1 MNSSLHELQ
10 SDIQRL
16 ATQQHQIQDLTAQHH
31 LQGLVNQQQH
41 HIQVCVTFCIF
52 VHEFR
57 MGCRQGSLGFDL
69 QSMLGIF
76 LFSNA
81 SIPALGF
88 IHPHIQHTLGVLSA
102 GYSGWHMR
110 LTSHLHLVLR
120 LTMSGTIPLLLP
132 YSFLTCTGP
141 AVPLYL
147 TCRLLLT
154 VETVRTVQVFE
165 GFFDNIVLKLLLT
178 YIYWQTVSKN

>member
-41 HIQVCVTFCIF
+41 HIQVCVCVTFFIF

-57 MGCRQGSLGFDL
+57 MGCRQGNLGFDL
-69 QSMLGIF
+69 QSMLVIF
-76 LFSNA
+76 LFPKA
-81 SIPALGF
+81 SIPALEF
-88 IHPHIQHTLGVLSA
+88 THPHIQHTLGVISP

-110 LTSHLHLVLR
+110 LASHLHLVLR
-120 LTMSGTIPLLLP
+120 LTMSGTNPLLLP
-132 YSFLTCTGP
+132 YAFLTCSGP

-147 TCRLLLT
+147 T
-154 VETVRTVQVFE
+154 
-165 GFFDNIVLKLLLT
+165 
-178 YIYWQTVSKN
+178 